1 MIAPSLLAW
10 LIGSDVL
17 HKWYYMPVI
26 YGVYCAAA
34 MLSLLFIR
42 ETRDVTME
50 NLDQEVDPVSEVRA
64 EKALP

>member
-1 MIAPSLLAW
+1 
-10 LIGSDVL
+10 LIGNDVL
-17 HKWYYMPVI
+17 RKWYYMPVV

-50 NLDQEVDPVSEVRA
+50 NLDQEAGPVSDVRA